1 MGVVADLYRPL
12 TPVWEQASATAE
24 RCALSLAR
32 GQEAICMSQTY
43 LACMSHLRRL
53 RQVDPEKEVS
63 ACLSI
68 PHDLHR

>member
-12 TPVWEQASATAE
+12 TPVWEQASAAAE
-24 RCALSLAR
+24 RCALSLVKR
-32 GQEAICMSQTY
+32 AICMSQTY

-53 RQVDPEKEVS
+53 RQVDSEKEAS

-68 PHDLHR
+68 PHDLRR